1 MGVELAA
8 AATISPEQRHRKGLT
23 YPNPLAGNPGKPKF
37 AATVKRADGGA
48 ETVACPVATR
58 TMLALM
64 NMNAVI
70 GGAACHWGGPAAL
83 AELMS
88 AIHAIMFSASPWHQR
103 FNFANDAGHTENGV
117 YALKANYG
125 FADVTVNDLKGF
137 RSISSK
143 LTGHGESH
151 LFPEGVMVSN
161 GPLGSSIPIAQGLA
175 MADVLA
181 NHQRTTICVI
191 SDGAMMEGE
200 AKEAVSAIPGL
211 AAKGLLAPFVMVL
224 SDNNTKLSGRVDE
237 DSFSM
242 QPYFTSLEAQ
252 GWKVIKLA
260 DGNDLQAAYTAV
272 ESAVATAEA
281 HPTQPVVIW
290 AKTVKG
296 FGVAATVKSSSGGHG
311 YPLGGGDVASKLRAF
326 VVEVNAGK
334 PLAPEFE
341 AWLKEIED
349 AAAAKAEKAAKA
361 AAAPAPAAPS
371 APAVKKDKIQAG
383 FPKAMIAA
391 AEKGLPVVS
400 VSADLQGSTGVAPF
414 RAKFPQLS
422 FEVGVAESNM
432 VSTAVGFSKH
442 GYIPV
447 VDTFVQFGATKGLLP
462 LTMGV
467 LSQSPVIAV
476 FSHTGFQDAADGAS
490 HQGLTDL
497 AATGSIPHVQQ
508 YCPASAEEA
517 EWAMGHAIAQFAK
530 DRQAGHHPEATLF
543 FCGRENFP
551 VSLKP
556 AGVEYAWGKA
566 MVVGDTTAGKTK
578 SVVISANGSLVTH
591 ALKAAEKLAA
601 DGIGA
606 IVLNNATPNHPDV
619 AGHQAALA
627 KCAGKLV
634 TVEDHQALGGAGSML
649 LNRLAAEGKLPTA
662 AKVLGVQGEF
672 GQSAY
677 TADEL
682 YNKHGIGV
690 AGITAAAKAIA

>member
-8 AATISPEQRHRKGLT
+8 AAAIPPEQRFRKGLT

-37 AATVKRADGGA
+37 AATVKRADGGT

-58 TMLALM
+58 TMVALM
-64 NMNAVI
+64 DMNAVI

-88 AIHAIMFSASPWHQR
+88 AIHGVMFSASPWHQR

-125 FADVTVNDLKGF
+125 FADVTVNDLKAF
-137 RSISSK
+137 RSITSK

-181 NHQRTTICVI
+181 NHKRTTICVI

-211 AAKGLLAPFVMVL
+211 AAKGLLAPFVMVV

-242 QPYFTSLEAQ
+242 QPYFSSLESQ
-252 GWKVIKLA
+252 GWKIIKLVN
-260 DGNDLQAAYTAV
+260 GNDLQAAYSAV
-272 ESAVATAEA
+272 ESAVATVEA
-281 HPTQPVVIW
+281 HPTQPVAIW

-296 FGVAATVKSSSGGHG
+296 FGVASTVKSASGGHG
-311 YPLGGGDVASKLRAF
+311 YPLGGGDVAGKLRAF
-326 VVEVNAGK
+326 VVEINGGK

-341 AWLKEIED
+341 AWLKELED
-349 AAAAKAEKAAKA
+349 AAAAKAAKA
-361 AAAPAPAAPS
+361 AAAPAPAAPA

-490 HQGLTDL
+490 HQGLTYL
-497 AATGSIPHVQQ
+497 AASGSIPHVQQ

-517 EWAMGHAIAQFAK
+517 EWAMGHAIATFAK

-566 MVVGDTTAGKTK
+566 MVVADTTAGKAK

-591 ALKAAEKLAA
+591 AIKAAEKLAA

-606 IVLNNATPNHPDV
+606 LVLNNATPNHPDV

-627 KCAGKLV
+627 KCGGKLV
-634 TVEDHQALGGAGSML
+634 TVEDHQALGGAGAML
-649 LNRLAAEGKLPTA
+649 LTKLAADGKLPSA

-690 AGITAAAKAIA
+690 AGIVAAAKAIA